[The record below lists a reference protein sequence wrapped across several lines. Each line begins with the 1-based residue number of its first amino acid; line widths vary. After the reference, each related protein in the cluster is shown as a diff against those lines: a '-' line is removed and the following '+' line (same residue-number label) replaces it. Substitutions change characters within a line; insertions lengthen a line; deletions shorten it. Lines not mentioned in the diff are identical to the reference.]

1 MAESLERKARLSP
14 VALNE
19 KVDRSV
25 APLNHDARKAID
37 ELRVLV
43 SQTIVQCDARH
54 LDLQEKFTRMS
65 DAIHKSS

>member
-43 SQTIVQCDARH
+43 SQSIVQCDARH
-54 LDLQEKFTRMS
+54 LDL
-65 DAIHKSS
+65 